1 MKQIAFFTTI
11 CAVCATLCCGCGN
24 SPAWHRTEG
33 SVWATSYHI
42 TYRADR
48 QLDDS
53 ILHVMDQVEMSLSPF
68 REESLVSRINRGET
82 DETDTLL
89 RKIFTTSQQINL
101 ESGGMFDPTVA
112 PAVNLWRFGYRDSG
126 HEPTDS
132 EIEQA
137 RGVVGIDG
145 CSLENLRIVKKS
157 TATEFDFSAITKGY
171 GCDRIG
177 EMLRRNGCSD
187 YMVEIGGE
195 IALSGKNPQGEPWH
209 IMIDAPVAN
218 DTTVVHN
225 AMSVVKL
232 TDCGIAT
239 SGNYRNYRDTPSGRV
254 GHTINPMTCR
264 PVQTTTLSA
273 TVIAPDAMTADALAT
288 ACMAMTH
295 ADALRMIT
303 SRPDT
308 EAMLIEAAD
317 SGRWTVTCTENFPR

>member
-1 MKQIAFFTTI
+1 
-11 CAVCATLCCGCGN
+11 
-24 SPAWHRTEG
+24 
-33 SVWATSYHI
+33 
-42 TYRADR
+42 
-48 QLDDS
+48 
-53 ILHVMDQVEMSLSPF
+53 MSLSPF
-68 REESLVSRINRGET
+68 RAESLVSRINRGET
-82 DETDTLL
+82 DETDTSL

-132 EIEQA
+132 EIEDA
-137 RGVVGIDG
+137 RSMVGIDG
-145 CSLENLRIVKKS
+145 CRLKNLRIVKKS
-157 TATEFDFSAITKGY
+157 AYTEFDFSAITKGY
-171 GCDRIG
+171 GCDQIG

-195 IALSGKNPQGEPWH
+195 IALSGKNSQGEPWH

-218 DTTVVHN
+218 DTTVVHK
-225 AMSVVKL
+225 AMSIVKL

-254 GHTINPMTCR
+254 GHTIDPMTCR

-288 ACMAMTH
+288 ACMAMTR

-303 SRPDT
+303 LRPNT
-308 EAMLIEAAD
+308 EAMLIEASD
-317 SGRWTVTCTENFPR
+317 SGGWAVTYTENFPR